1 MNSTNERI
9 ITMITD
15 ISTLTKISEGR
26 VATENASSYLR
37 KLCQHWAHKF
47 PVKYDDTH
55 GKIDLAAGKCILFA
69 DAAGL
74 TVKLMMPEDG
84 DELRLQQVVEE
95 HIKRFAFKETLEF
108 AWGPV
113 AAESS
118 MSKS

>member
-1 MNSTNERI
+1 
-9 ITMITD
+9 MITN
-15 ISTLTKISEGR
+15 ISILTKISEGS

-69 DAAGL
+69 DAGSL

-84 DELRLQQVVEE
+84 DEARLQQVVEE
-95 HIKRFAFKETLEF
+95 HIKRFAFREELAF
-108 AWGPV
+108 VWGTV
-113 AAESS
+113 AADFPLPG
-118 MSKS
+118 